1 MTTKNLKVVF
11 FISTSILLYSCNKDE
26 FTDEIKIQETLSLQA
41 SENDYLDYGIYWFN
55 SENESTKGFDVA
67 NDEKIEVSSSY
78 YDASKPTVIYF
89 HGWQLDSSIDE
100 YNREDF
106 QFTNSEYDTNIN
118 TVEIWKRKG
127 WNVGIFYWNQFA
139 DESEL
144 KDAEAKIWSINGPK
158 NMRYRLSDGTY
169 SDEQSPT
176 SSLAQE
182 AYNQISKILADNTS
196 NDIRF
201 VGHSLG
207 NQLASYTAFLFSEAT
222 SNNEIPLKIMPNRL
236 ELLDPFWSKD
246 AKSYLTD
253 YNGDG
258 SNDWTGERVR
268 WYIDEMIEKN
278 DLAATWYSSSLILDA
293 GIGDQNESLKDI
305 VAYQSQRYWYLDAIN
320 IGEKHV
326 NTRHSYFWSLEFD
339 APSEVKVNW
348 LLQRKETGN
357 TSASASTT
365 IERIKEMMGDENYW
379 DQVEGRYTPSPEDD
393 KFQIK

>member
-26 FTDEIKIQETLSLQA
+26 FIDEIKIQETLSLQA

-55 SENESTKGFDVA
+55 SENESKKGFDVA

-182 AYNQISKILADNTS
+182 AYNQISKILAANTS

-207 NQLASYTAFLFSEAT
+207 NQLASHTAFLFSEAT

>member
-1 MTTKNLKVVF
+1 MTTNNLKAVF
-11 FISTSILLYSCNKDE
+11 YVSISILLYSCNKE
-26 FTDEIKIQETLSLQA
+26 SINEIEIQETLSLQA
-41 SENDYLDYGIYWFN
+41 SESDYLDYGIYWFN
-55 SENESTKGFDVA
+55 SENESTKGYDEK
-67 NDEKIEVSSSY
+67 NDKKIEVSSSY

-106 QFTNSEYDTNIN
+106 QFTDSEYDTNIN

-158 NMRYRLSDGTY
+158 NMRYRLSDGSY
-169 SDEQSPT
+169 SEEQSPT

-182 AYNQISKILADNTS
+182 AYNQISEIIAENTS

-207 NQLASYTAFLFSEAT
+207 NQLASYTAFLFSEAI
-222 SNNEIPLKIMPNRL
+222 SNNEIPLEIMPNRL

-246 AKSYLTD
+246 AKNYLTD

-268 WYIDEMIEKN
+268 WYIDEMIKKN
-278 DLAATWYSSSLILDA
+278 NLATTWYSSSLILDA

-305 VAYQSQRYWYLDAIN
+305 VTYQSQRYWYVDAIS

-339 APSEVKVNW
+339 APLEVKVNW

-357 TSASASTT
+357 TTASASTT
-365 IERIKEMMGDENYW
+365 IERIREMMGDENYW